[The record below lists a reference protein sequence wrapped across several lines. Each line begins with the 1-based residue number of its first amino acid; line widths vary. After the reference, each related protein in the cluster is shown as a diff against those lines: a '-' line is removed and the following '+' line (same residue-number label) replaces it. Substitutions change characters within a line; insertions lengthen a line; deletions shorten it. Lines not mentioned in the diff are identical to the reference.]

1 MCSSPFNRR
10 RSVRGCQG
18 WQLSTFCIDV
28 PLLMA
33 KLGETCF
40 SMTPAQPLH
49 QIRDFYGFSF
59 GTTNTWGA
67 FSRTG
72 GFIIRCKKHLFE
84 SKAARHHWFPPCV
97 SSGLER
103 MRMQT
108 WINMKWKWPM
118 LLMKNPWRW
127 AISTCII
134 KLSGRCKNPSS
145 PPDQPSFHPG
155 VLGFF
160 DAGRFTALAGRLRAA
175 GFFIALLDV
184 ADFPISP
191 EVLMEMG
198 NNGSWICSR

>member
-1 MCSSPFNRR
+1 MCSSPLNRR

-49 QIRDFYGFSF
+49 QIRDFYGFSL

-103 MRMQT
+103 MCMQT
-108 WINMKWKWPM
+108 WINMKWKWPCYWWKT
-118 LLMKNPWRW
+118 LGVGQAHQTSPASTQGSSVSLTLAASQRW
-127 AISTCII
+127 QVACGQLAS
-134 KLSGRCKNPSS
+134 SSRCWMWLTS
-145 PPDQPSFHPG
+145 P
-155 VLGFF
+155 
-160 DAGRFTALAGRLRAA
+160 
-175 GFFIALLDV
+175 
-184 ADFPISP
+184 FP
-191 EVLMEMG
+191 LKY
-198 NNGSWICSR
+198 